1 MPNEDREQRGGN
13 ECNAVVLDQRVAEV
27 RAEQVEA
34 AVREVEDVE
43 HAEDQRE
50 ADREHEDQHP
60 ERDPVDDA
68 REVLVEEIRVE
79 DRSHRGRDHTETAN
93 FCTLFVCIQAASI
106 AVPNSVER
114 GGPVS
119 DEQVE
124 ATGSWRVPEARGRG
138 RRPSRAAAERRCLG
152 GHHEDGGAEAAAVGN
167 LLTLSGPNSSPSI
180 DIKRGFATYVKSRN
194 GLGGRK
200 IQFIDADD
208 ANNPATAIQQVQK
221 LVDEQGVDVI
231 EGIFFSSIL
240 LGVRDTIDQL
250 KVPTVV
256 ANAAANA
263 LSRDR
268 KSDYIWRTSYSN
280 HQLGVPLG
288 PWAANRIGKSGVAV
302 ISANYAAGQE
312 SAQAFQARLRE
323 GGRQPRGRH
332 HLHAVPDDARL
343 PAVLPAGRRPRR
355 QGRLGV
361 HRRRRRGDQVRQDL
375 QAVRLRQ
382 AVPAVRLEQHDRPA
396 ELLDAEGDAALGIRT
411 TANWAPTLKNKENV
425 LFLKQYDKFGVG
437 EPSAFAELGYVA
449 AQFLDLALRKVHGD
463 ASNKASLIKA
473 MASVG
478 TWLSPGG
485 KVRMDPATH
494 NIIEPVY
501 LRNVVKK
508 GNGYTQPLTATLG
521 IYKEPGA

>member
-1 MPNEDREQRGGN
+1 
-13 ECNAVVLDQRVAEV
+13 
-27 RAEQVEA
+27 
-34 AVREVEDVE
+34 
-43 HAEDQRE
+43 
-50 ADREHEDQHP
+50 
-60 ERDPVDDA
+60 
-68 REVLVEEIRVE
+68 
-79 DRSHRGRDHTETAN
+79 
-93 FCTLFVCIQAASI
+93 
-106 AVPNSVER
+106 
-114 GGPVS
+114 VS
-119 DEQVE
+119 DEQVK
-124 ATGSWRVPEARGRG
+124 AMDRGEFLKRAG
-138 RRPSRAAAERRCLG
+138 AGAAVVGAAAAFPQG
-152 GHHEDGGAEAAAVGN
+152 VWAGITKTGARKPLRVGN
-167 LLTLSGPNSSPSI
+167 LLTLSGPSSSPSV

-221 LVDEQGVDVI
+221 LVNEQGVDVI

-280 HQLGVPLG
+280 YQLGVPLG
-288 PWAANRIGKSGVAV
+288 PWAASRIGKSGVAV

-312 SAQAFQARLRE
+312 SAQAFQAAYE
-323 GGRQPRGRH
+323 KAGGSLAGGIIFTPFPTTPDYQPYFQQAADRGAKGVWAFTAGGGEAIKFVKTYRQFGFDKQFQLFGSNNMTDP
-332 HLHAVPDDARL
+332 
-343 PAVLPAGRRPRR
+343 
-355 QGRLGV
+355 QSS
-361 HRRRRRGDQVRQDL
+361 
-375 QAVRLRQ
+375 
-382 AVPAVRLEQHDRPA
+382 
-396 ELLDAEGDAALGIRT
+396 LDAEGDAALGIRT

-463 ASNKASLIKA
+463 TTNKARFLKA

-485 KVRMDPATH
+485 KVRMDPSTH
-494 NIIEPVY
+494 NIVEPVY

-508 GNGYTQPLTATLG
+508 GSGYTQPLTATLG
-521 IYKEPGA
+521 IFKEPGA